1 MDLGDRVYAAERITK
16 KREKRGKVE
25 YYVKWKGWS
34 KKYNTWEPEEN
45 ILDVRL
51 IELYEE
57 SQRGGDVTARRPR
70 RRDTRYSEQIL
81 ANLVVEEEPGGDER
95 VGEDSQDESATET
108 TVAPVVTATRLS
120 SPVDALNVDEDTLA
134 SSLDGHES
142 PIPKPD
148 HFSAVSDSESSN
160 SSLELPLMPRRM
172 PAGTKRKAE
181 VLSKESGKIGVTIT
195 TSSPSSGS
203 GSPPPS
209 KKIKGS
215 SSSPTYH
222 THKVNGRRPSS
233 SSVKSTPEEPLPAV
247 PTTPAP
253 AIQDKKRP
261 EADVPRGP
269 PPSLPRAPSAPQSPQ
284 MDTPLEPSLQP
295 QPTTKKKQQQQ
306 LAQTDHINKSQSP
319 DKEKLQQQ
327 QPQPNGP
334 VNVDANGHKSPSP
347 TDSYTN
353 NNRLNAGILNGHHSH
368 NNNNNNNNNLN
379 NNITNN
385 NNNINNNN
393 KSSSIKQQQTDM
405 LKANETVYVPLTSP
419 GTDYWHARN
428 PVADQVFITD
438 VTVNLKTVTIREC
451 KTEKGFFRERDP
463 KSDVY
468 Q

>member
-1 MDLGDRVYAAERITK
+1 MELGDRVYAAERITK

-25 YYVKWKGWS
+25 YFVKWKGWS

-57 SQRGGDVTARRPR
+57 SQRGGDVSTRRPR
-70 RRDTRYSEQIL
+70 RRDARYNVRDTCCRIGSGVVL

-95 VGEDSQDESATET
+95 IAEDSQDEST
-108 TVAPVVTATRLS
+108 TGSTSAPRLNPVAH
-120 SPVDALNVDEDTLA
+120 DEDTLP

-142 PIPKPD
+142 PVPVERSASA
-148 HFSAVSDSESSN
+148 FSVDSDSSS
-160 SSLELPLMPRRM
+160 SSVDIPLMPRRE

-203 GSPPPS
+203 GSPPPN
-209 KKIKGS
+209 KIPRLLPLKGNPT
-215 SSSPTYH
+215 SPSYH
-222 THKVNGRRPSS
+222 SHKVNGRRPSS

-253 AIQDKKRP
+253 AVQDKKRP
-261 EADVPRGP
+261 EADVPHGP
-269 PPSLPRAPSAPQSPQ
+269 PPSLPRAPPAPLSPQ
-284 MDTPLEPSLQP
+284 IDTPLE
-295 QPTTKKKQQQQ
+295 QPTKKRHLSAEHKQ
-306 LAQTDHINKSQSP
+306 
-319 DKEKLQQQ
+319 EKQ
-327 QPQPNGP
+327 NGS
-334 VNVDANGHKSPSP
+334 VTSDTNGHKSPSP

-353 NNRLNAGILNGHHSH
+353 NNRLPSVVNGHHNH
-368 NNNNNNNNNLN
+368 NNNNNNNNNN
-379 NNITNN
+379 NTPSAKQTEIT
-385 NNNINNNN
+385 
-393 KSSSIKQQQTDM
+393 KPEM
-405 LKANETVYVPLTSP
+405 YVPPLTSP
-419 GTDYWHARN
+419 STDYWHARN

-463 KSDVY
+463 KSDIY
-468 Q
+468 